1 MTAYCAPAVL
11 RTSRFRIALP
21 QQAARALLHHDY
33 HNEFTAS
40 QMRSLYALHLSL
52 LVTIPAIQ
60 PHLRLSGTNRL
71 RSAFHGGQQLYMS
84 VTIQDR

>member
-1 MTAYCAPAVL
+1 
-11 RTSRFRIALP
+11 
-21 QQAARALLHHDY
+21 
-33 HNEFTAS
+33 
-40 QMRSLYALHLSL
+40 MRSLYALHLSL